1 MKFNRPLSLALLSGA
16 LLLASCGNTP
26 AGGTT
31 PGGTNTGDTTNTG
44 GIKVNPITGTG
55 NATLSADVVRSN
67 RGAAVEGSTV
77 YLYRTGDRSAA
88 VGKASTN
95 AQGYVEFA
103 KIPAGSY
110 DLVFMKSKA
119 AGSEFDGAVAKDNV
133 NTRLKIAQF
142 MSADPNATADVPQ
155 LKLETP
161 TAFKANGEVDTWGP
175 LGSGT
180 AFNDVVNV
188 RAYSVKNSDQP
199 RVMRYFLFSLVNI
212 DKDGTWSDVRPAA
225 GLYEQDP
232 GYVTPGV
239 DPNNKGQGQDSGLVS
254 LDATGLEGDVYL
266 QVVGLDFNYNRVAY
280 LVPLKLNRTKA
291 ASEVVAPTNVRA
303 IAYTLSTRID
313 YLYNTQDPVLDAP
326 TSGTNLWV
334 TTSWDAPVALG
345 GYRGFR
351 VLRSTKAEGP
361 YSQVAFAGEAQ
372 CAKPADAKATT
383 RRCTVSDNTA
393 SLITDQDYFYK
404 VVAAGTNEAT
414 SDVAPTH
421 TLPIFQP
428 KLLSPGKDVHDV
440 DLTPNYTVKLN
451 LFQTGAT
458 GAVMNLR
465 VADFITGES
474 YAYAAKRLT
483 VRKELG
489 ETQILSNL
497 QGTSNYYVFRDSYAT
512 DNDPKTNNDTV
523 TYDAA
528 SDVLT
533 VPHQF
538 EVDYLGGN
546 KVPLQAN
553 RRYSWYID
561 SGYAY
566 RLADPSKP
574 TTAANNYIAAY
585 SVYSDPSDTVRVV
598 PGGVKQGGA
607 EVNDFT
613 TRQ

>member
-16 LLLASCGNTP
+16 LLLASCGNTSV
-26 AGGTT
+26 GGTQ
-31 PGGTNTGDTTNTG
+31 PDPDAG
-44 GIKVNPITGTG
+44 GIKVSPITGTG

-77 YLYRTGDRSAA
+77 YLYRAGDRSVA
-88 VGKASTN
+88 VGQSTTN

-103 KIPAGSY
+103 KIPEGTY

-119 AGSEFDGAVAKDNV
+119 AGSEFDGAVARAGI
-133 NTRLKIAQF
+133 NTRIKVAQF
-142 MSADPNATADVPQ
+142 VSADPNATADVPQ
-155 LKLETP
+155 LKLEMPAT
-161 TAFKANGEVDTWGP
+161 FKTNGEVDTWAP
-175 LGSGT
+175 LTSG
-180 AFNDVVNV
+180 ASFNDVVNV
-188 RAYSVKNSDQP
+188 RAYSVKNSDEP
-199 RVMRYFLFSLVNI
+199 RVMRYFLFSLVTLGE
-212 DKDGTWSDVRPAA
+212 DGSWADVRPAA

-232 GYVTPGV
+232 GYVTPGI
-239 DPNNKGQGQDSGLVS
+239 DPNGKGQDSGLVS
-254 LDATGLEGDVYL
+254 LDATGLEGDIYL

-280 LVPLKLNRTKA
+280 LVPIKLTRTKEA
-291 ASEVVAPTNVRA
+291 GAVVAPANVRA
-303 IAYTLSTRID
+303 VAYTLSTRID
-313 YLYNTQDPVLDAP
+313 YLYRSQDPVLDAP

-334 TTSWDAPVALG
+334 TTSWDAPVSLG

-351 VLRSTKAEGP
+351 VLRSTAATGP

-393 SLITDQDYFYK
+393 TLTTDQDYFYK
-404 VVAAGTNEAT
+404 VVAVGAGEAS
-414 SDVAPTH
+414 SDAAPTH
-421 TLPIFQP
+421 TLPAFQP

-440 DLTPNYTVKLN
+440 DLLPNYTVKLN

-458 GAVMNLR
+458 GAVMSLR

-474 YAYAAKRLT
+474 YAYAARRLT
-483 VRKELG
+483 VRKDSG
-489 ETQILSNL
+489 EVQILSNL
-497 QGTSNYYVFRDSYAT
+497 QGTSNYFVFRDGWAS

-538 EVDYLGGN
+538 ETEFFGTN

-553 RRYSWYID
+553 RRYSWFID

-574 TTAANNYIAAY
+574 AATAGNYVAAY
-585 SVYSDPSDTVRVV
+585 SVYSDPSDTVRLV

>member
-16 LLLASCGNTP
+16 LLLASCGNDP
-26 AGGTT
+26 APGTQPGDT
-31 PGGTNTGDTTNTG
+31 KPGG
-44 GIKVNPITGTG
+44 IQVKPVTGTG

-77 YLYRTGDRSAA
+77 YLYRSGDRSVA
-88 VGKASTN
+88 VGQASTN

-103 KIPAGSY
+103 KIPEGTY

-119 AGSEFDGAVAKDNV
+119 AGSELAGAVARAGI
-133 NTRLKIAQF
+133 NTRLKVAQF

-155 LKLETP
+155 LKLEMPAT
-161 TAFKANGEVDTWGP
+161 FKPSGEVDTWAP
-175 LGSGT
+175 LGSG
-180 AFNDVVNV
+180 ASFNDVVNV
-188 RAYSVKNSDQP
+188 RAYSVKNSEEP
-199 RVMRYFLFSLVNI
+199 RVMRFFLFSLVSI

-225 GLYEQDP
+225 GIYEQDP
-232 GYVTPGV
+232 GYVTPGI
-239 DPNNKGQGQDSGLVS
+239 DPNDKGQGQDSGLVS
-254 LDATGLEGDVYL
+254 LDATGLEGDIYL

-280 LVPLKLNRTKA
+280 LVPIKLTSTKP
-291 ASEVVAPTNVRA
+291 ASAVVAPANVRA
-303 IAYTLSTRID
+303 VAYTLSTRVN
-313 YLYNTQDPVLDAP
+313 YLYRTQDPVLDAP

-334 TTSWDAPVALG
+334 TTSWDAPVDLG

-351 VLRSTKAEGP
+351 VLRSTQAEGP

-393 SLITDQDYFYK
+393 TLTTDQDYFYK
-404 VVAAGTNEAT
+404 VVAVGSGEAA
-414 SDVAPTH
+414 SSAAPTH
-421 TLPIFQP
+421 TLPMFQP
-428 KLLSPGKDVHDV
+428 RLLSPGKDVQNV
-440 DLTPNYTVKLN
+440 DLLPNYTVKLN

-465 VADFITGES
+465 VSDTITGAS
-474 YAYAAKRLT
+474 YAYGARRLT
-483 VRKELG
+483 VRKEGG

-497 QGTSNYYVFRDSYAT
+497 QGTKDFFVFREGWAT
-512 DNDPKTNNDTV
+512 DGDPKTNNDTV

-528 SDVLT
+528 NDVLT

-538 EVDYLGGN
+538 EADLLGAK

-553 RRYSWYID
+553 RRYSWFID

-566 RLADPSKP
+566 RLADPTKP
-574 TTAANNYIAAY
+574 ASATNYVAAY